1 MRSALEP
8 APKTERWWVAVFV
21 EGTRPWLATWRSSS
35 AWLGQA
41 PSWQLRARCEYSGAA
56 CLQPAIKKHASRC
69 RGPGPSARPPGTC
82 WSGGASGSGE
92 YPASETFICCVA
104 LELREAASSL
114 ATLCVRAVWCL
125 LRGRKPRAPAPLP
138 PRTCFELLPTVART
152 GRLATQ
158 HQEHAVA
165 RISLPGPGLVR
176 LGPVSACR
184 CLAAPACATRRRA
197 DHSGAH
203 G

>member
-1 MRSALEP
+1 MR
-8 APKTERWWVAVFV
+8 
-21 EGTRPWLATWRSSS
+21 G
-35 AWLGQA
+35 
-41 PSWQLRARCEYSGAA
+41 
-56 CLQPAIKKHASRC
+56 
-69 RGPGPSARPPGTC
+69 SARRPVASCGQGANTVVQRACSPPSRSTRAAAVAQARALDLLGPAGVGKHLVQE
-82 WSGGASGSGE
+82 SE
-92 YPASETFICCVA
+92 YPVSETFICCVA
-104 LELREAASSL
+104 LEPREAASSL

-184 CLAAPACATRRRA
+184 CLAAPSCATRRRA